1 MLASF
6 DMHWGY
12 AAGHRADQGINYRPS
27 SHYLPADSVRF
38 DEYVDHLSRI
48 FHGRPAD
55 AGLLRAAVR
64 ATGVTAGTTIT
75 ATHQVIRPSF
85 HVRLLVVFLD
95 HPRHMSR

>member
-1 MLASF
+1 
-6 DMHWGY
+6 
-12 AAGHRADQGINYRPS
+12 
-27 SHYLPADSVRF
+27 VRF

-55 AGLLRAAVR
+55 AALLRAAVR

-75 ATHQVIRPSF
+75 ATHQLIRPSF